1 MKRINTSLIIAALLS
16 FCGITHGQNLLRTYQ
31 EYISRYS
38 SIAVAQRKAH
48 GIPASIT
55 LAQGILES
63 AAGTSALAAESNN
76 HFGIKCHNDWNG
88 RRVYSDDDAKGECF
102 RAYDQVS
109 ESYEDHAQFLLGK
122 SRYASLFTLPVTDYK
137 AWAHG
142 LKKAG
147 YATDPNY
154 PNKLIKIIEDYQL
167 YIYDMDNVASN
178 NIAVT
183 PVSTASTHAS
193 ANNKSGAIRS
203 GSNGSSKKTIAVN
216 EKHKVYR
223 NNWARCVVARSGDS
237 YASIALETGVLLKNL
252 YKFNDL
258 EADRALA
265 EGDVVYISRKR
276 NVNNERTSH
285 IVRVGESAWD
295 IAQRYGIKVN
305 SLYQMNGMEESR
317 GVEVGQRLKLKR

>member
-1 MKRINTSLIIAALLS
+1 MQTINPIIKRILL
-16 FCGITHGQNLLRTYQ
+16 FKTA
-31 EYISRYS
+31 IS
-38 SIAVAQRKAH
+38 
-48 GIPASIT
+48 P
-55 LAQGILES
+55 
-63 AAGTSALAAESNN
+63 
-76 HFGIKCHNDWNG
+76 
-88 RRVYSDDDAKGECF
+88 
-102 RAYDQVS
+102 
-109 ESYEDHAQFLLGK
+109 
-122 SRYASLFTLPVTDYK
+122 SLF
-137 AWAHG
+137 G
-142 LKKAG
+142 LIKQSDKKNPKINPPKCPKILISVLSMEN
-147 YATDPNY
+147 T
-154 PNKLIKIIEDYQL
+154 NKLIKIIEDYQL

-178 NIAVT
+178 NVAVT

-265 EGDVVYISRKR
+265 DGDVVYISRKR